1 MLHVRPTRTYKGQPA
16 KTRLI
21 SNTTRVPA
29 TYLRPPATVN
39 KPENSRLHQGGSAGV
54 FRFEPDPTFVCCTAR
69 CMSHFENADDD
80 RVVQARQPLYN
91 SLLSVDDRR
100 AHLRDNWKKKLLI
113 DHHGQQRPVCLTC
126 ACKIY
131 VCSRSKLC
139 PQSRETGRSKAES
152 NSARA
157 KKNVSVGAWFYVL
170 METLDVMPDTGLYQ
184 LQCGRKHMLFE
195 NYSLDV
201 ACRPDLYMKCEKS
214 HFYHVW
220 RESFPNVK
228 LRKHCR
234 FAKCE
239 FCIDKRDII
248 SSPTMQEL
256 QKADARERLK
266 LHLNWAHTRERGFYH
281 SKRDEAIKCPQKK
294 LSISID
300 GTDQFI
306 NGFPHFWE
314 ISKQDAKGKRFYFHT
329 QVCLVHGV
337 GPSTQARMT
346 TAQFRY
352 HVCAGPGALEQSPCS
367 LVANG
372 SWEKQARCTGVS
384 GGTQT
389 GKCSCSPSSPLTIR
403 HGVKPSTRGRTT
415 HLDPT
420 AVSRKQASRVC
431 CLRMWSWPRASH
443 CRKHARRSSAL
454 HYRMLGFACRTQRG
468 KRSRKCS
475 N

>member
-1 MLHVRPTRTYKGQPA
+1 MLHVRPIRTYRGQPA

-21 SNTTRVPA
+21 SNTIRVPA
-29 TYLRPPATVN
+29 THLRPPATVN

-201 ACRPDLYMKCEKS
+201 ACWPDLYLKCEKS

-234 FAKCE
+234 YAKCE
-239 FCIDKRDII
+239 FCIPCQSFKRQ
-248 SSPTMQEL
+248 MQGSGS
-256 QKADARERLK
+256 
-266 LHLNWAHTRERGFYH
+266 NVTSTGHTRASVAFTTPSGMKPSSAHKEDLNLYRRHG
-281 SKRDEAIKCPQKK
+281 P
-294 LSISID
+294 
-300 GTDQFI
+300 
-306 NGFPHFWE
+306 
-314 ISKQDAKGKRFYFHT
+314 
-329 QVCLVHGV
+329 VHQRL
-337 GPSTQARMT
+337 PS
-346 TAQFRY
+346 FL
-352 HVCAGPGALEQSPCS
+352 GGL
-367 LVANG
+367 
-372 SWEKQARCTGVS
+372 QARCQG
-384 GGTQT
+384 
-389 GKCSCSPSSPLTIR
+389 
-403 HGVKPSTRGRTT
+403 
-415 HLDPT
+415 
-420 AVSRKQASRVC
+420 
-431 CLRMWSWPRASH
+431 
-443 CRKHARRSSAL
+443 
-454 HYRMLGFACRTQRG
+454 
-468 KRSRKCS
+468 
-475 N
+475 